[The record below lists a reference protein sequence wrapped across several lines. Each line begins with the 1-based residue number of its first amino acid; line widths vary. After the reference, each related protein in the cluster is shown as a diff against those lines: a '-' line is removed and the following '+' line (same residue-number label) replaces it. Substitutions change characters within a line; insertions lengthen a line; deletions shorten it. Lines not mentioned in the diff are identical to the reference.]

1 MQYQDV
7 FPPNLVLESDRV
19 LLRNLSAADEP
30 ALWELAR
37 DPELFTWFNR
47 HLQHREEL
55 QAWIREAATHQSQ
68 QVRFPF
74 VVIDKRDG
82 RVAGSTS
89 LGNISFPDQRIEIGW
104 TWYGSPYRGT
114 GINLHCKFL
123 LLQYAFDTLQFERVE
138 IKTDALNA
146 RSRAAIR
153 KLGMTEEG
161 ILRSHMAMPGGRRR
175 DSVYYSLLRAE
186 WPAAKS
192 SLLQAL

>member
-7 FPPNLVLESDRV
+7 FPPQLVLESDRV
-19 LLRNLSAADEP
+19 QLRNLSPEDEP
-30 ALWELAR
+30 ALWQLAQ

-47 HLQHREEL
+47 HLHHREEL
-55 QAWIREAATHQSQ
+55 QAWIGEAMTQQLQ

-89 LGNISFPDQRIEIGW
+89 LGNISFPDRRIEIGW
-104 TWYGSPYRGT
+104 TWYGAAYRGT

-138 IKTDALNA
+138 IKTDALNT

-175 DSVYYSLLRAE
+175 DSVYYSFLQSE
-186 WPAAKS
+186 WPEAKTR
-192 SLLQAL
+192 LLQAL